1 LTKLGK
7 LAAIFA
13 FIMAT
18 EQFYERFFEGAQR
31 KLPLETAAESPFRRF
46 NVSCFKCG
54 SMQLKIIFEADSSG
68 VRSASLFCPK
78 CEQREKL
85 PV

>member
-1 LTKLGK
+1 
-7 LAAIFA
+7 LASWLLFFA

-18 EQFYERFFEGAQR
+18 EQFYERFFENAQR

-68 VRSASLFCPK
+68 VRSASLYCPK

-85 PV
+85 PM